1 MENILKLSC
10 GAYITYE
17 DFDFRFGYEDMQT
30 TALVYPII
38 FHGKLMLADPSQIGF
53 RHGAVHHFI
62 NDLYFMTM
70 MDVLP
75 EDVQYEEHLTELIA
89 FIDKED
95 MAFTTGPISYKKT
108 GNEFYAGDRH
118 IEPVIFYYYGDW
130 RISENR
136 PIFYDNRYYM
146 IREITADR
154 CPLQD
159 LADCVSIL

>member
-30 TALVYPII
+30 TAIVYPII

-70 MDVLP
+70 MDILP
-75 EDVQYEEHLTELIA
+75 DDVQYEEHLTELIA
-89 FIDKED
+89 FIDKEN
-95 MAFTTGPISYKKT
+95 MAFATEDTGYRKT
-108 GNEFYAGDRH
+108 DNQFYADNRR
-118 IEPVIFYYYGDW
+118 IDPVIFYYYGDW
-130 RISENR
+130 HISEDLS
-136 PIFYDNRYYM
+136 IFYDNRYYM
-146 IREITADR
+146 ISEITADR
-154 CPLQD
+154 RPLQD
-159 LADCVSIL
+159 LEDCISIL